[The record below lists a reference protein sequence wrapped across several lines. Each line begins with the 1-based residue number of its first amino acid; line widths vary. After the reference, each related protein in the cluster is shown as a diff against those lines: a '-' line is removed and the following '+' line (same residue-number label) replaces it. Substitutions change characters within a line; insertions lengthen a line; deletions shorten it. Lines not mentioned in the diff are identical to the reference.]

1 MAEFEERKKFW
12 RIFYSPLVFIIL
24 LIVLLFAARAM
35 WRVYGHERTSAQDR
49 ARIEKEL
56 AAADQRTSAL
66 KDQVGILETSKGMED
81 EIRTKFNV
89 TKAGEKVAIIVD
101 STGTIST
108 ATAPVVEESW
118 WQKVV
123 WLFSH

>member
-12 RIFYSPLVFIIL
+12 RIFYSPLAFIIL

-49 ARIEKEL
+49 ERIEKEL
-56 AAADQRTSAL
+56 AAVSQRVTAL
-66 KDQVGILETSKGMED
+66 KDQVEALDTAKGMED

-89 TKAGEKVAIIVD
+89 TKAGEKVAVIVD
-101 STGTIST
+101 GTGTVST
-108 ATAPVVEESW
+108 TTTPVAEESW
-118 WQKVV
+118 WRKFVGFFV
-123 WLFSH
+123 R